1 MNKSIKLA
9 NIDGEPGLKKDM
21 NSKAIL
27 NTDEAALEEYKR
39 RMKEKKAKDL
49 LVETIQEQN
58 RIMQSTNIILNTVS
72 EQLESISHRLD
83 EIQIEQALEQGG

>member
-1 MNKSIKLA
+1 MNESRKLTSIE
-9 NIDGEPGLKKDM
+9 GESGLKKDM

-27 NTDEAALEEYKR
+27 TTDETALEAYKLKMR
-39 RMKEKKAKDL
+39 EKRAKDL

-83 EIQIEQALEQGG
+83 EIQIEHALEQGG

>member
-39 RMKEKKAKDL
+39 RMKEKKLK
-49 LVETIQEQN
+49 TC
-58 RIMQSTNIILNTVS
+58 
-72 EQLESISHRLD
+72 
-83 EIQIEQALEQGG
+83 

>member
-1 MNKSIKLA
+1 MNKPTELA
-9 NIDGEPGLKKDM
+9 NIEGEPGLKKDM

-27 NTDEAALEEYKR
+27 NTDEVALKEYKR

-58 RIMQSTNIILNTVS
+58 HIMQSTNIILNTVS